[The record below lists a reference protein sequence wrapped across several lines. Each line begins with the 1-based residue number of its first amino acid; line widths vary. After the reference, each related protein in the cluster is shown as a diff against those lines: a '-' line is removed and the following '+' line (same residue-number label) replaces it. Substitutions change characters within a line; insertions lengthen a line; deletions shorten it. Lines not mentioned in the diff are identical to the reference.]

1 MRKSVRIL
9 TGLFCL
15 LFVAILLTS
24 GALTLTHSQ
33 HECTVDNCSV
43 CALLSGWTQLLRGMT
58 VAALLLCAAYLAQFT
73 AVKATSARM
82 NAAPTATLVSRK
94 VKLSN

>member
-73 AVKATSARM
+73 AVKAISTRM

>member
-1 MRKSVRIL
+1 MRKGVRIL

-24 GALTLTHSQ
+24 GALTLTHSP

-43 CALLSGWTQLLRGMT
+43 CALLSSWTQLLRGMT
-58 VAALLLCAAYLAQFT
+58 IAALLLCTAYLAQFT

-82 NAAPTATLVSRK
+82 NAAPTATPVSLK
-94 VKLSN
+94 IKLSN